1 MSDEDEKIY
10 VNFHLKSVSAC
21 IGLGM
26 HFLARRSYAKGSAD
40 ITEFIWPHI
49 AASRLMHSN

>member
-40 ITEFIWPHI
+40 ITEFI
-49 AASRLMHSN
+49 